1 MSINQPDFKEVLG
14 QISRLIAVTT
24 TVLLLMVAVIF
35 IWVLASGPR
44 EDWHS
49 LYVES
54 PDVILSE
61 KMTLEN
67 AVEYQSQDIQYGYE
81 LITNTDQLIGMAV
94 DDE

>member
-1 MSINQPDFKEVLG
+1 MSINQSDFKEILG

-35 IWVLASGPR
+35 IGVLASGPT

-67 AVEYQSQDIQYGYE
+67 AVFFKQKTAYE
-81 LITNTDQLIGMAV
+81 IKFGDWSSDVCSSDLSPRI
-94 DDE
+94 